1 MDWLGDKIINKSEV
15 ARRLGMSQQ
24 LLKNKLK
31 NKQYNRIL
39 PHEKEKLK
47 AIGEQLKELISK
59 G

>member
-1 MDWLGDKIINKSEV
+1 MDWLNDKMINKSEV

-39 PHEKEKLK
+39 PHEAEKLK

-59 G
+59 S

>member
-1 MDWLGDKIINKSEV
+1 MDWLNDKIINKSEV

>member
-1 MDWLGDKIINKSEV
+1 MDWLNDKMINKSEV

-39 PHEKEKLK
+39 PHEKDKLR
-47 AIGEQLKELISK
+47 AIGAQLIEEILK

>member
-1 MDWLGDKIINKSEV
+1 MDWLNDKIINKSEV

-39 PHEKEKLK
+39 PHEKDKLR
-47 AIGEQLKELISK
+47 AIGAQLIEEILK